1 MQINLSDVEK
11 VTLEDRR
18 GYLTLVIT
26 TLRDVRLILRKTEGI
41 KEWCKSIEHL
51 CKIEKQKRMRKSYE
65 EFPNKR
71 QATDSYGFNDWLVAR
86 DKIGKRII

>member
-1 MQINLSDVEK
+1 MKEVASNKEK
-11 VTLEDRR
+11 EVTGVNKEEVTEVSPKRILEIRA
-18 GYLTLVIT
+18 
-26 TLRDVRLILRKTEGI
+26 E
-41 KEWCKSIEHL
+41 
-51 CKIEKQKRMRKSYE
+51 IEKQKRMRKSYE